1 MNDSIALFVDLETLA
16 RTEPPSRSEVSLNA
30 VMAAA
35 EQRGAVSIRRAFGD
49 VNGGHKDNPAL
60 AQEIKNAIA
69 GHLLQV
75 EHIPLSPQQSA
86 LVATRLVVEALGVAY
101 TVKSVNCFVF
111 VGIDPT
117 VAPLLGK
124 LRELGHRVV
133 VFADAE
139 TCDASSVRLI
149 SNECVPFSALSI
161 AAAAPEKAAPTVQTP
176 VAVIPAQPRS
186 PAPTTV
192 RREAAPAPSAPP
204 AAALPPPQPD
214 PKVEAVTAACRDF
227 CAALDDV
234 LRKGRKP
241 VVSAIA
247 FELARLYPAL
257 DFRKLGLRDA
267 DELAV
272 EAEKRGYVRLS
283 PFGNATFVKP
293 GQLPIREDSASA
305 PVASASRSPDLTAFR
320 RIIEDRLKCALP
332 PLAIRRRI
340 YEQAAKLFAD
350 LQEGEENRPVTLMD
364 LSNAVAARLSP
375 KVDQPTVFKVLFTL
389 LLANAF
395 ITEQTDPRPHT
406 ILIKEIVEPAARW
419 DELLI
424 RLCVGML
431 RRNGGEQAL
440 SIEVLCVL
448 FEAPPEVMVRLAE

>member
-16 RTEPPSRSEVSLNA
+16 RTESPNRPEVSLNA

-35 EQRGAVSIRRAFGD
+35 EQRGSVSIRRAFGD
-49 VNGGHKDNPAL
+49 VNGGHKDHPTL

-75 EHIPLSPQQSA
+75 EHIPVSPEQSA
-86 LVATRLVVEALGVAY
+86 LVATRLVVESLGVAY

-149 SNECVPFSALSI
+149 SNECVPFSTLGAG
-161 AAAAPEKAAPTVQTP
+161 ATAPETAAPAVAVPAPPAAP
-176 VAVIPAQPRS
+176 VAVPPQPRT

-192 RREAAPAPSAPP
+192 RREAAPQ

-247 FELARLYPAL
+247 FELARLYPAM

-267 DELAV
+267 DELAA
-272 EAEKRGYVRLS
+272 EAEKRGYVQLS

-305 PVASASRSPDLTAFR
+305 PVASASRSPDLAGCR
-320 RIIEDRLKCALP
+320 RIIEERLKCALP
-332 PLAIRRRI
+332 SLAIRRRI
-340 YEQAAKLFAD
+340 YEQAAKSFAA
-350 LQEGEENRPVTLMD
+350 LQEGEENRPITLMD

-375 KVDQPTVFKVLFTL
+375 KVDQPTIFKVLFTL

-395 ITEQTDPRPHT
+395 VTEQTDPRPHT

-424 RLCVGML
+424 RLCVGIL
-431 RRNGGEQAL
+431 RRNGGDRDL